1 MLDPACM
8 RLKAHIF
15 RAYAHVSLCVKT
27 TTNSRYSHSHT
38 GRVQLIFVYGTL
50 PHVTSDP
57 FWTTF
62 LPKRLDYFLPGAGE
76 EHSMKQTLGGYLP
89 LIEVLVITSIDS
101 LSMPLPVY
109 GTASRVLLPTRVQ

>member
-109 GTASRVLLPTRVQ
+109 GTASRVLLPTRMQ

>member
-62 LPKRLDYFLPGAGE
+62 LPKRLDYFLPGAAE
-76 EHSMKQTLGGYLP
+76 KHSMKQTLAGYLP
-89 LIEVLVITSIDS
+89 LIEVLGITTIDRQS
-101 LSMPLPVY
+101 RCDVLPEY
-109 GTASRVLLPTRVQ
+109 QLPTRVQ